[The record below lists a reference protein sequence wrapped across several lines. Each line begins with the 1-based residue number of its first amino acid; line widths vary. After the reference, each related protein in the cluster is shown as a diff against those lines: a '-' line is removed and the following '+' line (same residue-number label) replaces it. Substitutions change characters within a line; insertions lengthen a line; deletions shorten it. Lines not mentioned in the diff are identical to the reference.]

1 MRRRGGK
8 FMRHKVRML
17 VAVAMLALAFLAS
30 CSRAPDLPPTPST
43 MSARALQA
51 GCLAFQEFSGELRG
65 QPTENDFQKFAS
77 STDNYDVV
85 FRESEKSFSF
95 TFRIKPYQGRRVF
108 DGVSTFEVDKVDLK
122 VIKTRSL

>member
-1 MRRRGGK
+1 MRDQ
-8 FMRHKVRML
+8 VRTL
-17 VAVAMLALAFLAS
+17 AAVAMLSLVFLAS
-30 CSRAPDLPPTPST
+30 CSRVSDLSPMPST
-43 MSARALQA
+43 MSVRALQA
-51 GCLAFQEFSGELRG
+51 GCLALQKFSGELRG

-85 FRESEKSFSF
+85 FRESEESFSF